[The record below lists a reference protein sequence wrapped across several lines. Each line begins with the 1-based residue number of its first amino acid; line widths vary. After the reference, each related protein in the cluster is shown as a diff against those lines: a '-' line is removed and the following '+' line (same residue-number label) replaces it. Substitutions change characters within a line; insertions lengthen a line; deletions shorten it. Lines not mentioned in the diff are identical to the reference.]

1 MMDQAAE
8 GALSEREATL
18 PRSAAII
25 EAFRSGTDP
34 ADELLRLAAR
44 LAHQHQHQDQWAA
57 ETVSRDPSST
67 AEQIAA
73 SKQTIDTLNA
83 SRAAL
88 IELLDEHVATRIS
101 TGAGQTP
108 LHTETVGSVID
119 RLGIAW
125 VRANNLLAGGPR
137 SRARQA
143 LDQLRGLAGA
153 YDDLVREIM
162 AGTRRVSAWRL
173 LKQYEAAAS

>member
-1 MMDQAAE
+1 MTDQAA
-8 GALSEREATL
+8 GAAPPGREATL

-25 EAFRSGTDP
+25 EAFRCGTEP

-44 LAHQHQHQDQWAA
+44 LARQHQDQWTA
-57 ETVSRDPSST
+57 ETVSRNPSAT

-73 SKQTIDTLNA
+73 SKRMIDTLNA

-88 IELLDEHVATRIS
+88 IELLDEHIAARIS
-101 TGAGQTP
+101 PGAGPAP

-119 RLGIAW
+119 RLGISW
-125 VRANNLLAGGPR
+125 VRANNLLADGPR
-137 SRARQA
+137 ERARQA
-143 LDQLRGLAGA
+143 LDQLRGLATA
-153 YDDLVREIM
+153 YDDLVREIT
-162 AGTRRVSAWRL
+162 AGTRRVPAWRL

>member
-44 LAHQHQHQDQWAA
+44 LAHQDQDQWAA

-162 AGTRRVSAWRL
+162 AGTRRVPAWRL